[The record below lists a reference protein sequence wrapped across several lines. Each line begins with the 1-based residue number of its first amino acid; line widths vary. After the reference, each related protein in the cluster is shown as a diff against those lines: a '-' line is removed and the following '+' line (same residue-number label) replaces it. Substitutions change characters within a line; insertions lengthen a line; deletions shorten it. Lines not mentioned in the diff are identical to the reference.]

1 MFRKMIGTDTDI
13 ASFILRFF
21 RGIVF
26 FQHGA
31 QKVFGWF
38 GGQGFSGT
46 MESLSLVSRSP

>member
-21 RGIVF
+21 LGIVF
-26 FQHGA
+26 FPHGA